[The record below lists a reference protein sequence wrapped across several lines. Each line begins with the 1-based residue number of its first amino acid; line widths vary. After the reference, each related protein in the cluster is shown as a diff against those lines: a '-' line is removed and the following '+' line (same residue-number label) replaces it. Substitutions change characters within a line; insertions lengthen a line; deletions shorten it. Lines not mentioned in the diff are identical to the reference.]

1 MVGTPQST
9 ALMERTAEVPP
20 TAADAAVPA
29 PRLPGAALVDRAV
42 EVNQRIAPTLL
53 RLALAVVF
61 VWFGALKL
69 VGSSPV
75 HDLIAQTL
83 PFVDPDLAVP
93 VLGAVE
99 IVLGL
104 ALAAGVLPRIT
115 LLILCGHLAG
125 TFLTFVTA
133 SELMWTSNPLELTAD
148 GEFVVKNLVLITAA
162 LVLIGWYSRRAEERR
177 ARRPAAARRA
187 GAGTPTGSGAVACP
201 GLVSVCTRL
210 FRDLT

>member
-1 MVGTPQST
+1 MVGTREST
-9 ALMERTAEVPP
+9 ALLERTAEVSP
-20 TAADAAVPA
+20 TAEDVAVPA
-29 PRLPGAALVDRAV
+29 SRLPGAALVDRAV
-42 EVNQRIAPTLL
+42 EVNQRVAPMLL
-53 RLALAVVF
+53 RMALAVVF

-83 PFVDPDLAVP
+83 PFVDADVAVP

-99 IVLGL
+99 VVLGL

-115 LLILCGHLAG
+115 LLVLCGHLAG

-162 LVLIGWYSRRAEERR
+162 MVLIGW
-177 ARRPAAARRA
+177 
-187 GAGTPTGSGAVACP
+187 
-201 GLVSVCTRL
+201 
-210 FRDLT
+210 

>member
-9 ALMERTAEVPP
+9 ALMERTAEVSPV
-20 TAADAAVPA
+20 AADVAVPA

-53 RLALAVVF
+53 RMALAVVF

-83 PFVDPDLAVP
+83 PVVDPDLAVP

-115 LLILCGHLAG
+115 LLVLCGHLAG

-133 SELMWTSNPLELTAD
+133 SELMWASNPLELTAD

-162 LVLIGWYSRRAEERR
+162 LVLIGWYSRRDGERM
-177 ARRPAAARRA
+177 A
-187 GAGTPTGSGAVACP
+187 G
-201 GLVSVCTRL
+201 
-210 FRDLT
+210 

>member
-1 MVGTPQST
+1 MVGTTQST
-9 ALMERTAEVPP
+9 ALMERTPEVSP
-20 TAADAAVPA
+20 TGPEPAAPA
-29 PRLPGAALVDRAV
+29 RRLPGAALVDRAV
-42 EVNQRIAPTLL
+42 EVNERIAPTLL

-83 PFVDPDLAVP
+83 PFVDPDLTVP
-93 VLGAVE
+93 ALGAVE
-99 IVLGL
+99 IMIGL
-104 ALAAGVLPRIT
+104 VLAAGILPRIT
-115 LLILCGHLAG
+115 LLVLCGHLAG

-162 LVLIGWYSRRAEERR
+162 LVLIGWYSRRDGERT
-177 ARRPAAARRA
+177 A
-187 GAGTPTGSGAVACP
+187 G
-201 GLVSVCTRL
+201 
-210 FRDLT
+210 

>member
-1 MVGTPQST
+1 MVGTQST
-9 ALMERTAEVPP
+9 ALMTRTPEVTRTVPVEPP
-20 TAADAAVPA
+20 P
-29 PRLPGAALVDRAV
+29 PSRLPGAALVDRAV

-75 HDLIAQTL
+75 HELIAQTL
-83 PFVDPDLAVP
+83 PFLDADLTVP
-93 VLGAVE
+93 ALGVVE

-115 LLILCGHLAG
+115 LLVLCGHLAG

-133 SELMWTSNPLELTAD
+133 SELMWASNPLELTAD

-162 LVLIGWYSRRAEERR
+162 LALIGWYSGRTEERS
-177 ARRPAAARRA
+177 AA
-187 GAGTPTGSGAVACP
+187 
-201 GLVSVCTRL
+201 
-210 FRDLT
+210 